1 MALAA
6 NRPCAFRMLVATPA
20 AARKIGLSSMIRVS
34 STVCCSP
41 ASSKLTNAGTRTGAA
56 IATRIAS
63 TSSTASTSVVTVEAT
78 RHARA
83 SWSWACSPDTIG
95 TRAADRAP
103 AATSWNIR
111 SGSRN
116 AAKK

>member
-1 MALAA
+1 MFDLAFLIDILPELM
-6 NRPCAFRMLVATPA
+6 R
-20 AARKIGLSSMIRVS
+20 GLI
-34 STVCCSP
+34 
-41 ASSKLTNAGTRTGAA
+41 
-56 IATRIAS
+56 
-63 TSSTASTSVVTVEAT
+63 VTVEAT